1 MEDTLASEF
10 GTLSLNA
17 LSGTDEGEA
26 IKIRALLKNKV
37 MLILVDSGSSHSFV
51 SSSLLAQVGIQP
63 LPMQPKLIRVAN
75 GETLVCASFVPQLAW
90 WTQGHTM
97 HSDMLVLDLGGYDA
111 ILGFDWLKTH
121 SPMHCHWANRTI
133 TFLHQGRLINLQG
146 VQPPELELPELK
158 ADQLVKWAAGNDI
171 GAFAIVEVVK
181 DTTVPSMAPQVQTLL
196 EEYKDVFE
204 DPQTLPPERLLD
216 HSIPLLPNAT
226 TVNSAQG

>member
-1 MEDTLASEF
+1 M
-10 GTLSLNA
+10 
-17 LSGTDEGEA
+17 
-26 IKIRALLKNKV
+26 
-37 MLILVDSGSSHSFV
+37 
-51 SSSLLAQVGIQP
+51 
-63 LPMQPKLIRVAN
+63 
-75 GETLVCASFVPQLAW
+75 
-90 WTQGHTM
+90 
-97 HSDMLVLDLGGYDA
+97 
-111 ILGFDWLKTH
+111 
-121 SPMHCHWANRTI
+121 
-133 TFLHQGRLINLQG
+133 QG